1 MNKLPKSL
9 GAAFGER
16 FVQVVA
22 KIKTWC
28 IVEDDI
34 DFDTETNKFIIP
46 NGYQVD
52 AKVVAWKYADSKRNT
67 KEILD
72 NYELK
77 GGEK

>member
-1 MNKLPKSL
+1 MNKFPKSL
-9 GAAFGER
+9 GSAFGER
-16 FVQVVA
+16 FVKVVA

-28 IVEDDI
+28 IVENDI
-34 DFDTETNKFIIP
+34 YFDTETNKFIIP

-52 AKVVAWKYADSKRNT
+52 AKVVAWKYADPKRNT

-77 GGEK
+77 GG